1 MWPVDHYFSAKPASA
16 DERRTISV
24 TLDGRH
30 FTLETAGGV
39 FSPGR
44 IDLGTTVLLDTVGAP
59 PAGQVLDLGCGW
71 GPIALTAALREPG
84 AVITALDVNERA
96 IDLLTRN
103 VARVKAT
110 ADLAHVAPT
119 LADAIDPELR
129 FDAIWSNP
137 PIRIGKQSLH
147 ALLAQWLP
155 RLVPGGEA
163 WLVVQRNLGAD
174 SLATWIAEQVDDAG
188 EPWGSIEK
196 VRSAKGFRV
205 LRLKTPAQEEQF
217 LGS

>member
-1 MWPVDHYFSAKPASA
+1 VDHYFSANPASA

-24 TLDGRH
+24 TLDRRG
-30 FTLETAGGV
+30 FTLETAPGV

-71 GPIALTAALREPG
+71 GPIALTAALREPE
-84 AVITALDVNERA
+84 ATITALDVNERA
-96 IDLLTRN
+96 LDLLTRN

-110 ADLAHVAPT
+110 ADLARVVPT
-119 LADAIDPELR
+119 LADAIDPGLR

-147 ALLAQWLP
+147 ELLAAWLP
-155 RLVPGGEA
+155 RLVPRGEA
-163 WLVVQRNLGAD
+163 WLVVQKNLGAD
-174 SLATWIAEQVDDAG
+174 SLAKWIGDQADDAG
-188 EPWGSIEK
+188 APWGGIEK
-196 VRSAKGFRV
+196 VRSSKGFRV
-205 LRLKTPAQEEQF
+205 LVFTRAN
-217 LGS
+217 